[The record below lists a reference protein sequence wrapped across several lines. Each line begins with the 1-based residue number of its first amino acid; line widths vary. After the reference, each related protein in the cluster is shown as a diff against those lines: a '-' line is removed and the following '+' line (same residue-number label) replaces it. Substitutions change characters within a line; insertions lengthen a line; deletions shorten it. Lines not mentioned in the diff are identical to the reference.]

1 MTPAAMLAFVEAH
14 FPEAGFGTGQFV
26 LEALEEGG
34 LCRVRMPFR
43 PQWLRPGPTVSGPAI
58 MYLGDIAAWIAVL
71 KAVGPEPAAVTS
83 TLNCTF
89 LRAAGRND
97 LLCETR
103 VLKRGKK
110 LVATSGEILRADDGE
125 LIAHVTTT
133 YALPS
138 RQAPDVAM
146 PPG

>member
-1 MTPAAMLAFVEAH
+1 MLAFVDEH
-14 FPEAGFGTGQFV
+14 FPQAGFGAGQFV

-34 LCRVRMPFR
+34 FCRVRMPFR
-43 PQWLRPGPTVSGPAI
+43 PEWVRPGPTVSGPAI
-58 MYLGDIAAWIAVL
+58 MYLGDIGAWISVL

-89 LRAAGRND
+89 LRAAGQND
-97 LLCETR
+97 LVCETR

-110 LVATSGEILRADDGE
+110 LVATSGEVLRDDDGG
-125 LIAHVTTT
+125 LVAHVTTT

-138 RQAPDVAM
+138 R
-146 PPG
+146 